1 MKSRIHSLSIRLHL
15 ALLFLS
21 YSTLEKSDCVI
32 DDAARDARLNL
43 LRVSMRAAF
52 NAVLLR
58 TLLASHL
65 ISTVLR
71 DVFVFMTVK
80 ALNDDE
86 SLAFF
91 DLVIDD

>member
-1 MKSRIHSLSIRLHL
+1 
-15 ALLFLS
+15 
-21 YSTLEKSDCVI
+21 VI
-32 DDAARDARLNL
+32 DDTARDAHLNL

-52 NAVLLR
+52 DAVLLR

-65 ISTVLR
+65 ISIVLR

-80 ALNDDE
+80 ALSDDAVSDE